1 MKDGEPKRY
10 WRGQRSMEVANEED
24 LRTTRGDA
32 EGWGMRGLRPID
44 LVPCKACSLRGHVA
58 GDPDRCLQPV
68 KLGLGGWQFRGEE

>member
-1 MKDGEPKRY
+1 M
-10 WRGQRSMEVANEED
+10 
-24 LRTTRGDA
+24 
-32 EGWGMRGLRPID
+32 RPID